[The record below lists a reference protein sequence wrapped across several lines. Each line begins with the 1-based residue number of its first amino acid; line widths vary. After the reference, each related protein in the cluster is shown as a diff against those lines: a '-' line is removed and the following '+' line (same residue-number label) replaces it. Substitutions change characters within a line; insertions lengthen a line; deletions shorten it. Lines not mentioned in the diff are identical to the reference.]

1 MSCFQFLIVL
11 SKERE
16 SHEGLKPCE
25 CTERQRSDDKAKVVE
40 SPGDNEGL
48 EISHH
53 LWHCQ
58 CFYDLMRQA
67 LVGRRRF
74 GVGG

>member
-1 MSCFQFLIVL
+1 MSCVQFPIIL

-16 SHEGLKPCE
+16 SHEGLRSCE
-25 CTERQRSDDKAKVVE
+25 FADRQRSEDKAKVVE
-40 SPGDNEGL
+40 SPSDNEGL

-53 LWHCQ
+53 IWHCQ

-67 LVGRRRF
+67 LVGRGRF